1 VVTRLATLF
10 ACAGLAA
17 LVAPAAV
24 AAQAGGSAAPQDGGQ
39 APAAKPRTGP
49 PPPEPTPTAQRQ
61 PSGIPD
67 DRAYRI
73 NPGDQVEV
81 YVWGDE
87 RLQRA
92 LRVLPDGS
100 FAFPL
105 VGTIKAEGRTASQL
119 EVELANRLATQFR
132 GVAPQVTVSVAV
144 PSGLQISVIG
154 KVRGPGA
161 FSPGRYL
168 NLLEALALAGGPA
181 DFADVNNIVILRTKG
196 GQTTVVNAGLS
207 SVLRGRPSERDL
219 TSGGIP
225 MLQPGDTVIVP

>member
-1 VVTRLATLF
+1 VISRLVILA
-10 ACAGLAA
+10 AGLALA
-17 LVAPAAV
+17 APAAV
-24 AAQAGGSAAPQDGGQ
+24 QAQDALPSAAPSR
-39 APAAKPRTGP
+39 PATTPRVGP
-49 PPPEPTPTAQRQ
+49 PPPEPTITAQRP

-73 NPGDQVEV
+73 NPGDQIEV

-105 VGTIKAEGRTASQL
+105 VGSIRAEGRTASQL
-119 EVELANRLATQFR
+119 EVELASRLATQFR
-132 GVAPQVTVSVAV
+132 GVAPQVTVSVSNPA
-144 PSGLQISVIG
+144 GLQFSVIG
-154 KVRGPGA
+154 KVRQPGA
-161 FSPGRYL
+161 FTPGRYL

-181 DFADVNNIVILRTKG
+181 DFADVNNIVILRARG
-196 GQTTVVNAGLS
+196 GQTAVVNGRLTD
-207 SVLRGRPSERDL
+207 VLKGRPSARDL
-219 TSGGIP
+219 GADGLP